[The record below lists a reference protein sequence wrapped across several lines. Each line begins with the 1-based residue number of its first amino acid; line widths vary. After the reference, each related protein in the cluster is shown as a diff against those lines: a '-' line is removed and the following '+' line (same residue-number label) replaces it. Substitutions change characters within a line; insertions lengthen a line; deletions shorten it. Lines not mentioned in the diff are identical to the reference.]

1 MPKAFTEYEKETIR
15 AQMREKGAKLFEKR
29 GLKKTSVDEL
39 TAAVGISKG
48 AFYLFFESKEEL
60 FLEILEE
67 LEKDFRARIFNFA
80 VNPKT
85 KARALLAKL
94 LNDALLTWDEF
105 PLLKNLTLADFDYLI
120 RKLPPDR
127 IQKHVNQDDDFVNEF
142 LERIKREGIA
152 VKAPPSVIANLM
164 KSLFFVSLHRDDLGS
179 KDYVETMKV
188 LTDLIARYIVEGT

>member
-1 MPKAFTEYEKETIR
+1 MPKAFSGHEKETIR
-15 AQMREKGAKLFEKR
+15 AQMREKGAKLFEKH

-39 TAAVGISKG
+39 TEAVGISKG
-48 AFYLFFESKEEL
+48 AFYLFYESKEEL

-67 LEKDFRARIFNFA
+67 LEVNFRGRIFNFA
-80 VNPKT
+80 TTSETN
-85 KARALLAKL
+85 ARALLGKL
-94 LNDALLTWDEF
+94 LNVALLAWDEY
-105 PLLKNLTLADFDYLI
+105 PLLKNFNLADFDYLI

-142 LERIKREGIA
+142 LERVNREGIA
-152 VKAPPSVIANLM
+152 VKAPPNVISSLM

-188 LTDLIARYIVEGT
+188 LTDLIARYIIEGA